1 MVYIM
6 NERNE
11 IFDLL
16 NSAVVEWSVDGRIK
30 YINIFAQNFFGWSA
44 EEAVDQPVAILVPDR
59 SVVDEDLSTLISDI
73 AANPDRY
80 RNQTNE
86 NVCRDGRR
94 VWLVW
99 TNTALHDKNGYV
111 TSIIAIGNDV
121 TQLRLSQ
128 LDLHRANVELRNT
141 LLVTVEREE
150 RMVELKRE
158 VNMLAAKLG
167 LNPPYNLEFADF

>member
-1 MVYIM
+1 M
-6 NERNE
+6 NALIEKNE
-11 IFDLL
+11 IFDLI

-30 YINIFAQNFFGWSA
+30 YINVFAQNFFGWSA
-44 EEAVDQPVAILVPDR
+44 EEAVGQPVGILVPDR
-59 SVVDEDLSTLISDI
+59 SIVDEDLSMLISDI

-94 VWLVW
+94 VWFAW
-99 TNTALHDKNGYV
+99 TNTALHDKDGNV

-128 LDLHRANVELRNT
+128 LDLHQANVELRNT
-141 LLVTVEREE
+141 LLMTVEREE

-158 VNMLAAKLG
+158 VNLLAAKLG
-167 LNPPYNLEFADF
+167 FDPPYRLELDDM